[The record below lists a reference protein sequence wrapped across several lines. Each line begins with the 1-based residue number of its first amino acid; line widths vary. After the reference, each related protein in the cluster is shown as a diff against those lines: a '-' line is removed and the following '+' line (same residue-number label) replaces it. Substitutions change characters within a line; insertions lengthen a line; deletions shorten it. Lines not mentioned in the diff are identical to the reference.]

1 MTALAVPLIL
11 SVLSPA
17 RKVPRRPSLA
27 GSRAKIPLM
36 ATAAALAYPAYPHI
50 TEDPQVMSGSPCIAG
65 TRVRVM
71 DLVSVY
77 KTGVPVDELQE
88 YFSSRTLTLSEI
100 HAALAYYFD
109 HQEALEAAF
118 AEEQR
123 LGQQAERQAL

>member
-1 MTALAVPLIL
+1 
-11 SVLSPA
+11 
-17 RKVPRRPSLA
+17 
-27 GSRAKIPLM
+27 M
-36 ATAAALAYPAYPHI
+36 ATAAALAYPTYPHI

-71 DLVSVY
+71 DLVSAY
-77 KTGVPVDELQE
+77 KAGVSVDELQE

-118 AEEQR
+118 AEEQK